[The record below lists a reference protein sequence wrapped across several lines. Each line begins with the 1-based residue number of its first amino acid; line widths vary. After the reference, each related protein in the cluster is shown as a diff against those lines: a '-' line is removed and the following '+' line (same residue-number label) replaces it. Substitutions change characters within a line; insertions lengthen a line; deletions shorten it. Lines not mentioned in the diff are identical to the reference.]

1 MEFNAKTM
9 FIAGHARLP
18 QGMAAKSVYE
28 TLTITAEVDVKYGV
42 ILKASATLATEHGS
56 DFIGRLLR
64 GTSLQDGIDEQIE
77 AIQTYYRGK
86 ATNALIAAMK
96 DLDLHYKQIKAAEK

>member
-1 MEFNAKTM
+1 MEF
-9 FIAGHARLP
+9 
-18 QGMAAKSVYE
+18 
-28 TLTITAEVDVKYGV
+28 GV

-64 GTSLQDGIDEQIE
+64 GTSLKDGIDEQME

-96 DLDLHYKQIKAAEK
+96 DLDLHYKQITAAEK